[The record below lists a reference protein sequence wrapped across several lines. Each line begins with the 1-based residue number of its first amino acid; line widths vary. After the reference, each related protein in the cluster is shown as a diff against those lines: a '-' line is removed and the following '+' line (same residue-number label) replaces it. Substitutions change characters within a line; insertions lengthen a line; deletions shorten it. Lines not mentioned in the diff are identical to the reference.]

1 VGRTPSDIAPRIV
14 HAARRRFLADG
25 VEGASLRAIAQ
36 EARTSI
42 GMIYYYFPTKDD
54 LFLSVVEEIY
64 VGLLEDIEKRLV
76 RTRPVL
82 ERVQLLFQRMGTLEP
97 DERDVVRLII
107 REVLVSPARLDKL
120 IRRFQRGHLPL
131 LFSLVDDAVADGLF
145 RDDLPVS
152 LVLAPMFALAGPSQ
166 AILGQLRHRLPTAKV
181 PRAQD
186 QTASLI
192 DVLLHGVGG
201 GKRQRPARRPRS
213 ASEPEGAR

>member
-1 VGRTPSDIAPRIV
+1 MGRTPGDIAPRII

-54 LFLSVVEEIY
+54 LFLSVVVEIY
-64 VGLLEDIEKRLV
+64 VALLEDIEKRLV

-82 ERVQLLFQRMGTLEP
+82 ERVQLLFQRMGTLDA

-107 REVLVSPARLDKL
+107 REVLVSRARLDKL

-131 LFSLVDDAVADGLF
+131 LFNLVDDAVAEGLF
-145 RDDLPVS
+145 RDDLPVT
-152 LVLAPMFALAGPSQ
+152 LLLAPMIALAGPTQ
-166 AILGQLRHRLPTAKV
+166 AMLGQLRDRLPSAMV

-186 QTASLI
+186 QTDSLI
-192 DVLLHGVGG
+192 DVLLNGIGG
-201 GKRQRPARRPRS
+201 EKRQRPARRR
-213 ASEPEGAR
+213 R